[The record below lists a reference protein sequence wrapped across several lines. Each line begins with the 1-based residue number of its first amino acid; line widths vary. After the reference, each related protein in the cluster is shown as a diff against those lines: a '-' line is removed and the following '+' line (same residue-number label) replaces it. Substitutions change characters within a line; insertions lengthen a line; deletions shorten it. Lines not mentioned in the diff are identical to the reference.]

1 MPKPIRRNLT
11 HAIVEHLGRAIATGE
26 YNANNMFPIEADL
39 CKQMGASRTSLR
51 EAVKMLTAKGLLSA
65 RPRQG
70 TIIEPERR
78 WNLLDPDVLRW
89 ILEGKTLL
97 GILAE
102 FAELRLAIEPM
113 AARIAARTA
122 TPASLAR
129 MHHALKRMQSAEKGE
144 DEPLASDIAFHVSV
158 LQATENRFYMQFE
171 QLVETA
177 LAVSIRMTNKL
188 VGARVGDTA
197 EHMKVYN
204 AIEGRDGDRAYRAM
218 EDLINHT
225 MKLINNARRRDA
237 ASTRTGSTPLRK
249 KR

>member
-11 HAIVEHLGRAIATGE
+11 HTIVEHLGRAIATGE
-26 YNANNMFPIEADL
+26 YNANNMFPIEAEL

-89 ILEGKTLL
+89 TLESQTPL
-97 GILAE
+97 GVLAE

-113 AARIAARTA
+113 AAQIAARTA
-122 TPASLAR
+122 TPASLTR
-129 MHHALKRMQSAEKGE
+129 MHHALKRMQSAEKGD

-158 LQATENRFYMQFE
+158 LRATDNRFYMQFE
-171 QLVETA
+171 QLIETA

-188 VGARVGDTA
+188 VGVRVGDTA
-197 EHMKVYN
+197 EHMKVYD
-204 AIEGRDGDRAYRAM
+204 AIEARDGDRAYRAM
-218 EDLINHT
+218 EALVSHT
-225 MKLINNARRRDA
+225 MKLINNARRRGA
-237 ASTRTGSTPLRK
+237 VSAGTGKASLRK